1 MRHTPSIKDTSPTV
15 ALSMGAILVQTAT
28 DVVLQE
34 PPLHFE
40 TGRPWFRLIC
50 LAHDL
55 LESTYLYLCLFSAG
69 GHDTWT
75 STYPGLPRAIII
87 SQR

>member
-1 MRHTPSIKDTSPTV
+1 MGRHDAGEERRALCLDPRAAGRQGDTLPPSRLHPLTV

-40 TGRPWFRLIC
+40 TGSLR
-50 LAHDL
+50 
-55 LESTYLYLCLFSAG
+55 
-69 GHDTWT
+69 GHGA
-75 STYPGLPRAIII
+75 PALG
-87 SQR
+87 